1 MVEIEIKV
9 LFLGESG
16 VGITN
21 LINRITGKEF
31 DQNPY
36 STKSGCYISK
46 NIEFEGKKYEFDL
59 WEIAS
64 QQALRNLA
72 KLFYKY
78 SKIVVFV
85 YDITN
90 KTSFLELD
98 YWIDSI
104 IKELGQNLYF
114 ILIANKSDL
123 FDNEQVRE
131 IREEDGEKFAEII
144 RAKFMEVSAKDN
156 NWVHKFD
163 DFFFLIVF
171 ELFL

>member
-1 MVEIEIKV
+1 MDEIEIKV

-104 IKELGQNLYF
+104 IKNLGQNLFF

-123 FDNEQVRE
+123 FINEQVRE
-131 IREEDGEKFAEII
+131 EDGAKFAEII
-144 RAKFMEVSAKDN
+144 GAKFMEVSAKDN
-156 NWVHKFD
+156 NWVHKFE
-163 DFFFLIVF
+163 DFLRDYLRINKKIN
-171 ELFL
+171 